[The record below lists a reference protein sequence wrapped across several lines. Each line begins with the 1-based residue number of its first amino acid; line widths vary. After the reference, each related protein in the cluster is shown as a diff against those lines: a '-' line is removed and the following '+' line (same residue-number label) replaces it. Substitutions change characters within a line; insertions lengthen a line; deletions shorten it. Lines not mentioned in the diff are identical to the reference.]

1 MHFRKAEL
9 HDAKGLAS
17 VHINSWRTTYQG
29 IVSQEYLQSLSI
41 GEKEDKW
48 VQILSGAHDTY
59 VCTMEDNKIAGF
71 VSIGKE
77 RSGVYEGELYA
88 IYILKEYQGRGIGE
102 KLFELAISKLKKQ
115 GFNSMW
121 IWVLKENPS
130 KHFYY
135 RYKPIL
141 VKEERL
147 KIGKEFHQEE
157 GLLLKFNEIEKE

>member
-9 HDAKGLAS
+9 PDAEGLAFAH
-17 VHINSWRTTYQG
+17 VQSWRTTYQG
-29 IVSQEYLQSLSI
+29 IVSEEYLQSLSI
-41 GEKEDKW
+41 EEKKDKW
-48 VQILSGAHDTY
+48 VQILSGSHDTY
-59 VCTMEDNKIAGF
+59 VCVMENNKIAGF

-77 RSGVYEGELYA
+77 RSGEFEGELYA
-88 IYILKEYQGRGIGE
+88 IYLLKEYQGKGIGV
-102 KLFELAISKLKKQ
+102 KLFEIATSELKKQ

-135 RYKPIL
+135 KYKPMV

-147 KIGKEFHQEE
+147 RIGNEFHQEE
-157 GLLLKFNEIEKE
+157 GLLLNLTKKEKE